1 MLSDNTATKIIMC
14 LILLFVIYVIV
25 LALVVYVKK
34 RNKRDDVKPSEKR
47 DNQITDADFEE
58 EFATDKMRVSVVDQF
73 CRVEMVGI
81 RSPKSVEIFTVV
93 FETDE
98 GKSLKFD
105 VLKEIYDGI
114 DVGQRGILTVVNGEL
129 YSFELL

>member
-1 MLSDNTATKIIMC
+1 MLSNSTATKIILC
-14 LILLFVIYVIV
+14 LILAFVIFVI
-25 LALVVYVKK
+25 ALVVFDKMK
-34 RNKRDDVKPSEKR
+34 NKRKKVEQPQNVVDPYSEEIFEQEIVKSE
-47 DNQITDADFEE
+47 
-58 EFATDKMRVSVVDQF
+58 MRVSVVDQF

>member
-1 MLSDNTATKIIMC
+1 MLSNSTAIKIILC
-14 LILLFVIYVIV
+14 LVSVFVVFVI
-25 LALVVYVKK
+25 ALVVFDKMK
-34 RNKRDDVKPSEKR
+34 NKRKKVEQPQNEVDPYSEEIFEQEIVKSE
-47 DNQITDADFEE
+47 
-58 EFATDKMRVSVVDQF
+58 MRVSVVDQF

-114 DVGQRGILTVVNGEL
+114 DVGKRGILTVVNGEL

>member
-1 MLSDNTATKIIMC
+1 MLSGSTATKIILC
-14 LILLFVIYVIV
+14 LVSVFAVFVI
-25 LALVVYVKK
+25 ALVVFDKMK
-34 RNKRDDVKPSEKR
+34 NKRKKVEQPQNEVDPYSEEIFEQEIVKSE
-47 DNQITDADFEE
+47 
-58 EFATDKMRVSVVDQF
+58 MRVSVVDQF

-114 DVGQRGILTVVNGEL
+114 DVGKRGILTVVNGEL

>member
-1 MLSDNTATKIIMC
+1 MLSDNTATIIILC
-14 LILLFVIYVIV
+14 LVSVFAVFVIV
-25 LALVVYVKK
+25 LVVFDKMK
-34 RNKRDDVKPSEKR
+34 NKRKKVEQPQNEVDPYSEEIFEQEIVKSE
-47 DNQITDADFEE
+47 
-58 EFATDKMRVSVVDQF
+58 MRVSVVDQF

-114 DVGQRGILTVVNGEL
+114 DVGKRGILTVVNGEL

>member
-1 MLSDNTATKIIMC
+1 MLSDNTATIIILC
-14 LILLFVIYVIV
+14 LVSVFAVFVI
-25 LALVVYVKK
+25 ALVVFDKMK
-34 RNKRDDVKPSEKR
+34 NKRKKVEQPQNEVDPYSEEIFEQEIVKSE
-47 DNQITDADFEE
+47 
-58 EFATDKMRVSVVDQF
+58 MRVSVVDQF

>member
-1 MLSDNTATKIIMC
+1 MK
-14 LILLFVIYVIV
+14 
-25 LALVVYVKK
+25 
-34 RNKRDDVKPSEKR
+34 NKRKKVEQPQNEVDPYSEEIFEQEIVKSE
-47 DNQITDADFEE
+47 
-58 EFATDKMRVSVVDQF
+58 MRVSVVDQF

-114 DVGQRGILTVVNGEL
+114 DVGKRGILTVVNGEL

>member
-1 MLSDNTATKIIMC
+1 MLSDSTATKIILC
-14 LILLFVIYVIV
+14 LVSVFAVFVI
-25 LALVVYVKK
+25 ALVVFDKMK
-34 RNKRDDVKPSEKR
+34 NKRKKVEQPQNEVDPYSEEIFEQEIVKSE
-47 DNQITDADFEE
+47 
-58 EFATDKMRVSVVDQF
+58 MRVSVVDQF

-114 DVGQRGILTVVNGEL
+114 DVGKRGILTVVNGEL
-129 YSFELL
+129 YSFKLL

>member
-1 MLSDNTATKIIMC
+1 MLSDSTATKIILC
-14 LILLFVIYVIV
+14 LVSVFVVFVI
-25 LALVVYVKK
+25 ALVVFDKMK
-34 RNKRDDVKPSEKR
+34 NKRKKVEQLQNEVDPYSEEIFEQEIVKSE
-47 DNQITDADFEE
+47 
-58 EFATDKMRVSVVDQF
+58 MRVSVVDQF

>member
-1 MLSDNTATKIIMC
+1 MLSDGTATKIILC
-14 LILLFVIYVIV
+14 LVSVFVVFVI
-25 LALVVYVKK
+25 ALVVFDKMK
-34 RNKRDDVKPSEKR
+34 NKRKKVEQPQNEVDPYSEEIFEQEIVKSE
-47 DNQITDADFEE
+47 
-58 EFATDKMRVSVVDQF
+58 MRVSVVDQF

>member
-1 MLSDNTATKIIMC
+1 MLSDSTATKIILC
-14 LILLFVIYVIV
+14 LVSVFVVFVI
-25 LALVVYVKK
+25 ALVVFDKMKNKCKKVEQPQNEVDPYSEEIFEQEIVK
-34 RNKRDDVKPSEKR
+34 SE
-47 DNQITDADFEE
+47 
-58 EFATDKMRVSVVDQF
+58 MRVSVVDQF

-114 DVGQRGILTVVNGEL
+114 DVGKRGILTVVNGEL